1 MKLAFNGKE
10 RSRRGWE
17 SVFAEADK
25 RFRIESIVQPEGA
38 IDSVIEVVWD
48 A

>member
-1 MKLAFNGKE
+1 MKVGFNGKE
-10 RSRRGWE
+10 RSKQGWE

-38 IDSVIEVVWD
+38 NDAVIEVVYG